1 MKMIK
6 EGHILSV
13 KGQEFVVIQA
23 TYYPTT
29 RLGEVP
35 LPNELV
41 LKGVKD
47 DN

>member
-1 MKMIK
+1 MIK
-6 EGHILSV
+6 EGQIVSI
-13 KGQEFVVIQA
+13 KAQKFVVIQA